1 MGHEVSSTTTSHA
14 ERSRVSDPIGDANR
28 RVANTQAK
36 YLYWILGVL
45 GGTPVVLSLF
55 SNPQQRWAILGV
67 AAAVGVLACRYLTP
81 VSVQLGPETMVV
93 RWPLRSV
100 MVDADSLRLVKH
112 SPAVGGRDNIA
123 FRVRGTAP
131 FNLVLNQFEDPQEVL
146 ATIIRHVET
155 ASAFSGDRARE
166 VNRLRKLG

>member
-81 VSVQLGPETMVV
+81 VSVRLGPE
-93 RWPLRSV
+93 RWSSV
-100 MVDADSLRLVKH
+100 
-112 SPAVGGRDNIA
+112 GRYG
-123 FRVRGTAP
+123 R
-131 FNLVLNQFEDPQEVL
+131 
-146 ATIIRHVET
+146 
-155 ASAFSGDRARE
+155 
-166 VNRLRKLG
+166 

>member
-81 VSVQLGPETMVV
+81 VSVRLGPETMVV

-100 MVDADSLRLVKH
+100 MVDADSLRLAKQ
-112 SPAVGGRDNIA
+112 SPTVAGRDTIA
-123 FRVRGTAP
+123 FRVRWTAP
-131 FNLVLNQFEDPQEVL
+131 FNLVLQQFEDPQEIL
-146 ATIIRHVET
+146 ATIIRLVET

>member
-1 MGHEVSSTTTSHA
+1 M
-14 ERSRVSDPIGDANR
+14 SDLVGDASR
-28 RVANTQAK
+28 RVVANSQAK

-45 GGTPVVLSLF
+45 GGTPVVLTLF

-81 VSVQLGPETMVV
+81 VSVRLGPNTMVV

-100 MVDADSLRLVKH
+100 MVDADSLRLAKQ
-112 SPAVGGRDNIA
+112 SPTVAGRDTIA
-123 FRVRGTAP
+123 FRVRRSLRRAGA
-131 FNLVLNQFEDPQEVL
+131 FVLNQFEDPQEIL
-146 ATIIRHVET
+146 ATIIRLVET

>member
-1 MGHEVSSTTTSHA
+1 M
-14 ERSRVSDPIGDANR
+14 SDPVGDASR
-28 RVANTQAK
+28 RVAANSQAK
-36 YLYWILGVL
+36 YLYWILGGA
-45 GGTPVVLSLF
+45 GGTPVVLTLF

-81 VSVQLGPETMVV
+81 VSVRLGPDTMVV

-100 MVDADSLRLVKH
+100 IVDADSLRLAKQ
-112 SPAVGGRDNIA
+112 SPTVAGRDTIA
-123 FRVRGTAP
+123 FRVRWTAP
-131 FNLVLNQFEDPQEVL
+131 FNLVLNQFEDPQEIL
-146 ATIIRHVET
+146 ATIIRLVET